1 MSAREFGAGISP
13 AMASLDALPAGFD
26 PWQAVVDLRAEV
38 EDLRG
43 ALAKIRE
50 VAGCDGSAPALLD
63 LVAQVA
69 DQALRG
75 AR

>member
-1 MSAREFGAGISP
+1 MTGREFAAGISP

-43 ALAKIRE
+43 ALAKVRD
-50 VAGCDGSAPALLD
+50 VAKAGGSAPGALAL
-63 LVAQVA
+63 AAEVA